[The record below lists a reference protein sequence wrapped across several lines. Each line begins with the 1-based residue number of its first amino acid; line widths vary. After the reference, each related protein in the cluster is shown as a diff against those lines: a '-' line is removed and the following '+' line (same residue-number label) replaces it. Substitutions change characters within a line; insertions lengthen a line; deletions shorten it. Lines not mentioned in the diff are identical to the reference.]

1 MGSTQS
7 KRRKKKEVVRGLR
20 EKVRMLEKEM
30 REMIWIRESENET
43 HQREIMVYSLKE
55 RKWRRERKRMRE
67 EVKRLRK
74 MLEERERREK
84 YYHDVDDGRK
94 WEWQLVAAG
103 TRHRTEEEEEEEEE
117 RARRDDAVERWK
129 RLYLAIKVELDALIL
144 RTHQGTTSPFCSL
157 DILNLNPW
165 RERLHDRSEEE
176 LKEKLQR
183 DMRAKEET
191 IELLQ
196 AKIASM
202 EQKESK
208 RERE

>member
-1 MGSTQS
+1 MGSIQS

-84 YYHDVDDGRK
+84 YYHD
-94 WEWQLVAAG
+94 
-103 TRHRTEEEEEEEEE
+103 EEEE

-144 RTHQGTTSPFCSL
+144 RTHQG
-157 DILNLNPW
+157 
-165 RERLHDRSEEE
+165 ERLHDRSEEE

-208 RERE
+208 REREVDLLKQSFRILSYNKKLKSLPKGFFQTPAYAKKQLVAI